1 MPFSFAIFL
10 AKGEAKILPSFT
22 TCVVEGVIV
31 FVVGAEVVTAGA
43 LCAAGAG
50 VAAVVVVEAPPFMPA
65 TIGAISKPCCPMIQS
80 KSFTKIFSPAL
91 APWYNKIPSL
101 YDSNSIVALSVS
113 MSANT
118 SPFLTES
125 PICLCHPA
133 ITPSVIVSLNLGI
146 NTTSSIAE
154 KSAVGTVGA
163 AGVELAAG
171 AAEVSIV

>member
-31 FVVGAEVVTAGA
+31 FVVGAEVGTAGA
-43 LCAAGAG
+43 VCAAGAG
-50 VAAVVVVEAPPFMPA
+50 VAAVDAPPFMPA

-154 KSAVGTVGA
+154 KSAVGA